1 MIKPGISVSIEIL
14 AYIEEEGISIF
25 RVCNGSGRLL
35 YTCKVISMME
45 WQNGRAV

>member
-14 AYIEEEGISIF
+14 VYIGEEAISIF

-35 YTCKVISMME
+35 YTCNALSRIE
-45 WQNGRAV
+45 WQNGPVV